1 MTFVQFIEGF
11 VHKENTSK
19 IVLSAPRYV
28 ANALSYSLR
37 AITWATVL
45 LRTAFCIKL
54 SGVVCLRTKPR
65 ASAKPLTAVSNNFLN
80 FPRLLKVDART
91 FLSVSSI

>member
-1 MTFVQFIEGF
+1 MTFVQFIEEF

-19 IVLSAPRYV
+19 IVPSVPVYV

-37 AITWATVL
+37 AIIWATVL

-54 SGVVCLRTKPR
+54 SGVICVRTKPR
-65 ASAKPLTAVSNNFLN
+65 ASAKPLTAVCNNLQN